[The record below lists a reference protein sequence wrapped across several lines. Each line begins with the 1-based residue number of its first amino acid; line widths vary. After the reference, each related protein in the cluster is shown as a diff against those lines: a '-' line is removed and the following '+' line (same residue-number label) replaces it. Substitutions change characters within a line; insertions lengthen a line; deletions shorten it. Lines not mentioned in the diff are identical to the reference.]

1 MTWSHRIIIIL
12 LSLIFILS
20 CFCKTSIII
29 IIWTTTESSIF
40 HVNNNSLINW
50 ACWRQAPVIKCLR
63 FFLGGGDFYL
73 FMLWVCHPTLQILTL
88 DRFSDQYLLGKCNGV
103 PFSDFLFTKW
113 TLTNLGRGGGLPGN
127 LWWECVVWLLMSL
140 PLILFQ
146 INTYEANEREY
157 SPGHFRCYG
166 DKHLKSWMW

>member
-103 PFSDFLFTKW
+103 PFLDFLFTKW
-113 TLTNLGRGGGLPGN
+113 TLTNLGRGGGASREFVVGVCCLTLDVLTPDLISDQYLWGKWKGVLPRAFSL
-127 LWWECVVWLLMSL
+127 LWW
-140 PLILFQ
+140 
-146 INTYEANEREY
+146 
-157 SPGHFRCYG
+157 
-166 DKHLKSWMW
+166 